1 MDPRSPLPPDVDIDP
16 QKLKAAR
23 DLLLQ
28 FIKTTK
34 TVRLYMANNPIHQK
48 FLSDLSERFDFYL
61 RTHGALRLKV
71 KQQTFLVDGE
81 VVYESDSRQDNLAF
95 RCYVDGISELTF
107 HEGLEQREL
116 VEFLEIVGSE
126 RDAASLDDDLVSLL
140 WQRDLPHVTTIVV
153 DDLSA
158 ADELPDLAP
167 PKETDLQELVKQEAA
182 GIDLLSV
189 TGPKRP
195 DTPLTVFKL
204 TEEEIQQLKEQLL
217 KEERRDAVVQ
227 LLEILSVMLEI
238 EPDETS
244 FGEVLEIMEKLVDLF
259 VDRGDLVHA
268 ISCVQAVRRLCENPA
283 QASAG
288 FRNRLQQFMSSVGTR
303 ERFETLTTMLN
314 RQKLID
320 TDLLTRYLELMP
332 VQAVVPM
339 IELLGAINSL
349 QGRRTVCDALA
360 QLARDNVELIAGRL
374 RDDRWYIVRNLI
386 YVMGRIGGPRV
397 VDYLNPLARHPES
410 RVRRELVKTLD
421 GMDYPKAVD
430 ALLDMLGDQEHT
442 VRVMVLRALA
452 RRKSPRVVQPLST
465 IITDRHFAG
474 KELSE
479 KLEVFVTLA
488 SSGEAEALA
497 LLTRYLRGT
506 SWWRRAEQEQLRWC
520 AAYALKQ
527 MGTAEALALLEEG
540 SQGRDRHVQ
549 EACLAA
555 LRGTTREL
563 MMRQT
568 VS

>member
-1 MDPRSPLPPDVDIDP
+1 
-16 QKLKAAR
+16 
-23 DLLLQ
+23 
-28 FIKTTK
+28 
-34 TVRLYMANNPIHQK
+34 
-48 FLSDLSERFDFYL
+48 
-61 RTHGALRLKV
+61 
-71 KQQTFLVDGE
+71 
-81 VVYESDSRQDNLAF
+81 
-95 RCYVDGISELTF
+95 
-107 HEGLEQREL
+107 
-116 VEFLEIVGSE
+116 
-126 RDAASLDDDLVSLL
+126 
-140 WQRDLPHVTTIVV
+140 
-153 DDLSA
+153 
-158 ADELPDLAP
+158 
-167 PKETDLQELVKQEAA
+167 
-182 GIDLLSV
+182 
-189 TGPKRP
+189 
-195 DTPLTVFKL
+195 
-204 TEEEIQQLKEQLL
+204 
-217 KEERRDAVVQ
+217 
-227 LLEILSVMLEI
+227 
-238 EPDETS
+238 
-244 FGEVLEIMEKLVDLF
+244 MEKLLGLF

-288 FRNRLQQFMSSVGTR
+288 FQNRLQQFMSSVGTR
-303 ERFETLTTMLN
+303 ERFEALTTMLN

-360 QLARDNVELIAGRL
+360 QLARDNAELLAGRL
-374 RDDRWYIVRNLI
+374 QDDRWYIVRNLI

-397 VDYLNPLARHPES
+397 VDYLRPLARHPES

-421 GMDYPKAVD
+421 GMDHPKAVD
-430 ALLDMLGDQEHT
+430 ALLDMLRDQEHT
-442 VRVMVLRALA
+442 MRVVVLRALA

-465 IITDRHFAG
+465 VIADRHFAG
-474 KELSE
+474 KDLSE

-527 MGTAEALALLEEG
+527 MGSAEALALLEEG

-563 MMRQT
+563 MMRQA